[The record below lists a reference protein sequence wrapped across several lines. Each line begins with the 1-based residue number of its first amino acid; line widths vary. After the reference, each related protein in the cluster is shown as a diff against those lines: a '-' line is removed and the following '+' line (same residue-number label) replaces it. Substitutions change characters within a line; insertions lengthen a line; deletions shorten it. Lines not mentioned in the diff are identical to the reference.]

1 MGRRFETIL
10 HRAALRSRR
19 EMVEFLVKQRAPQVQ
34 DVNGN
39 TPLHCA
45 ALGGDPE
52 VARLLLEGGAD
63 VEAGNS
69 EGDRPLHLAAGAGNL
84 AVLRLLLQVGVS
96 PIQSCPFLMNRRE
109 PCWRAQGTST
119 TQRST
124 PPRRMPRWKPFLVTS
139 IEMSF
144 PGRGDERAYR
154 KWPELELFKQQ
165 VSSMMVSSTLFESQK
180 PFSGK
185 ITVYWNN
192 QLMF

>member
-52 VARLLLEGGAD
+52 VARMLLEGGAD

-84 AVLRLLLQVGVS
+84 AVLRLLLQVGAS
-96 PIQSCPFLMNRRE
+96 TIQSCPFLMNRRE
-109 PCWRAQGTST
+109 QCWRAEDTST

-124 PPRRMPRWKPFLVTS
+124 PPRRMPR
-139 IEMSF
+139 
-144 PGRGDERAYR
+144 
-154 KWPELELFKQQ
+154 
-165 VSSMMVSSTLFESQK
+165 
-180 PFSGK
+180 
-185 ITVYWNN
+185 
-192 QLMF
+192 